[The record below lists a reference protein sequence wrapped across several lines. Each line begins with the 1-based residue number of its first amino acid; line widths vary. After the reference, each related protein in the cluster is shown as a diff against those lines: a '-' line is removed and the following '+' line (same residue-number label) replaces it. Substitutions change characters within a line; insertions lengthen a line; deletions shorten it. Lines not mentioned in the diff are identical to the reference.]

1 MRFACFMSRSID
13 PRRPR
18 KLTSEQTVSIN
29 NLPYIIKLH
38 NQVKDLFNA
47 LVESR
52 KDDRFQKAIKRLHNK
67 KQRKRKEL
75 LKDVKERYKSK
86 QPMKNSKRQLLGM
99 VVDEDTQDALV

>member
-1 MRFACFMSRSID
+1 M
-13 PRRPR
+13 
-18 KLTSEQTVSIN
+18 
-29 NLPYIIKLH
+29 
-38 NQVKDLFNA
+38 KDLFNA